1 MIGPRPAGQRWTKAD
16 DNQLRA
22 MLEAGAK
29 APEIARKLKRTIMA
43 VYARANV
50 LKKMREKEAVRK

>member
-1 MIGPRPAGQRWTKAD
+1 
-16 DNQLRA
+16 

-29 APEIARKLKRTIMA
+29 PPEIARKLKRTVMA
-43 VYARANV
+43 AYARARV